1 MRITSV
7 LGAAL
12 LLLAAASQASA
23 DSIKLFASGQ
33 GWCNSTGECNNNAR
47 LNNTFA
53 GVQRGG
59 NEFRNWFR
67 FDLPGGDI
75 ESAVLN
81 IWNDGGNFTTLPSA
95 RYDVRNAADLSFEG
109 LRGSTTLGSIGVG
122 AADTGESHF
131 VAIAMNAEGLG
142 FLNASA
148 GRRFLFGGIVSPFVS
163 DSEIQTF
170 GYTTGPPSAFLQLS
184 GDFSPTPE
192 PVTSLVGMCAAVAVM
207 VVRRRRLPA

>member
-7 LGAAL
+7 VGAGL
-12 LLLAAASQASA
+12 LLFAAASQASA

-33 GWCNSTGECNNNAR
+33 GWCESSGACNNNAR

-53 GVQRGG
+53 GSHLQGS
-59 NEFRNWFR
+59 EFRNWFR

-81 IWNDGGNFTTLPSA
+81 IWNDAQNFTTVPSA
-95 RYDVRNAADLSFEG
+95 RYDLRNAEGMSFAG

-131 VAIAMNAEGLG
+131 VAIPLNADGLAV
-142 FLNASA
+142 LNASA
-148 GRRFLFGGIVSPFVS
+148 GHRFLFGGIVSPFVPG
-163 DSEIQTF
+163 SEIQTF
-170 GYTTGPPSAFLQLS
+170 GYTMGPPAAFLQLS
-184 GDFSPTPE
+184 GEFSPTPE
-192 PVTSLVGMCAAVAVM
+192 PVTSLVGMCAAVAVL
-207 VVRRRRLPA
+207 VARRRRLPA